1 MDSLEPDETCGAVEQ
16 SVRQQQVTGSAEI
29 DGRMSSGVEFRG
41 RRCPAYLTR
50 GDWVV
55 DPGYRRAMGTL
66 EDRVR
71 LERDIFRRILALQ
84 NDREVSSAL
93 GFVLEQLVTATAAER
108 AFIELH
114 RGRGQAPW
122 SLSHGCTSEETDQIR
137 IVTSRGIVGVAL
149 AANTTLH
156 VPYAML
162 DERFGSF
169 PSVRERRLEAVLCIP
184 IGDLGGG
191 ILYLEGR
198 RGAGEFA
205 DADVALAEEVAG
217 HIGPAVER
225 IARHGRPGD
234 DPTAPFRK
242 RLQLDGIIGS
252 SRALADVFARVE
264 PFVGLDVTIL
274 ITGSHGT
281 GKTQLA
287 RAVHDNS
294 PRRGQPFV
302 EVNCAAIPEN
312 LIESELFGTTA
323 GAFTGAQRR
332 LGLVRTAE
340 GGTLFLDEIAEI
352 PVGAQ
357 AKLLQLLHARQYYV
371 VGAANMTSANVRL
384 IAATNADIPAMIEA
398 KRFREDLFYRLNVVA
413 VRMPSLAE
421 RRDDVALLVDDLLAR
436 IARDHNLPALPAS
449 DRCRLTLQG
458 RDWPGSIRELR
469 NELQVALIRAIAEGS
484 PQIEIRHLRDN
495 PPDDAQPPT
504 FHEAT
509 RAFQRDLLR
518 RELVAAAWNVTA
530 VAERL
535 DLSRAHVY
543 NLINQL
549 AIQRT

>member
-1 MDSLEPDETCGAVEQ
+1 MA
-16 SVRQQQVTGSAEI
+16 
-29 DGRMSSGVEFRG
+29 
-41 RRCPAYLTR
+41 
-50 GDWVV
+50 
-55 DPGYRRAMGTL
+55 AM

-71 LERDIFRRILALQ
+71 RERDIFRRILALRD
-84 NDREVSSAL
+84 DREVSAAL
-93 GFVLEQLVTATAAER
+93 GFVLEQLVAATAAER

-114 RGRGQAPW
+114 PSGGQAPW
-122 SLSHGCTSEETDQIR
+122 SLAHGCTSEETDQIR
-137 IVTSRGIVGVAL
+137 TVTSRGIVGAAL
-149 AANTTLH
+149 TANTTLH

-169 PSVRERRLEAVLCIP
+169 ASVRERRLEAVLCIP

-198 RGAGEFA
+198 RGAGPFA
-205 DADVALAEEVAG
+205 DTDVALAEEVAG

-225 IARHGRPGD
+225 IARRSRPGN
-234 DPTAPFRK
+234 DPTAPFRQ
-242 RLQLDGIIGS
+242 RLQLGGIVGS
-252 SRALADVFARVE
+252 SQALADVFTRVE

-294 PRRGQPFV
+294 PRRGEAFV

-312 LIESELFGTTA
+312 LIESELFGTTP

-332 LGLVRTAE
+332 LGLVRAAE

-357 AKLLQLLHARQYYV
+357 AKLLLLLHARQYYAL
-371 VGAANMTSANVRL
+371 GATNLTSANIRL
-384 IAATNADIPAMIEA
+384 IAATNADMPAMIEA

-421 RRDDVALLVDDLLAR
+421 RRGDIMLLADDLVAR

-449 DRCRLTLQG
+449 ERCRLALQG
-458 RDWPGSIRELR
+458 RDWPGNIRELR
-469 NELQVALIRAIAEGS
+469 NELEVALVRAIAEGS
-484 PQIEIRHLRDN
+484 PQIETRHLRDSQ
-495 PPDDAQPPT
+495 PGDDRPPT

-518 RELVAAAWNVTA
+518 RELEAAAWNVTA
-530 VAERL
+530 VTERL

-549 AIQRT
+549 AIRRI

>member
-1 MDSLEPDETCGAVEQ
+1 MATTEE
-16 SVRQQQVTGSAEI
+16 
-29 DGRMSSGVEFRG
+29 
-41 RRCPAYLTR
+41 
-50 GDWVV
+50 
-55 DPGYRRAMGTL
+55 
-66 EDRVR
+66 RVR
-71 LERDIFRRILALQ
+71 RERDIFRRILGLQ
-84 NDREVSSAL
+84 DDREVSEAL
-93 GFVLEQLVTATAAER
+93 GFVLEQLMSATAAER

-114 RGRGQAPW
+114 PGGGQAPW
-122 SLSHGCTSEETDQIR
+122 SLARGCTTEETAQIR
-137 IVTSRGIVGVAL
+137 TVTSRGIVGAAL
-149 AANTTLH
+149 ADNTTLH

-169 PSVRERRLEAVLCIP
+169 ASVRERRLEAILCIP
-184 IGDLGGG
+184 IGNLGGG
-191 ILYLEGR
+191 ILYLEGQ
-198 RGAGEFA
+198 RGAGPFA

-225 IARHGRPGD
+225 IARRTRPGD
-234 DPTAPFRK
+234 DPTAPFRQ
-242 RLQLDGIIGS
+242 RLRLDGIVGS
-252 SRALADVFARVE
+252 SRALADVFVRVE
-264 PFVGLDVTIL
+264 PFIGLDVTIL

-294 PRRGQPFV
+294 PRRGQAFV

-312 LIESELFGTTA
+312 LIESELFGTTP

-332 LGLVRTAE
+332 EGLVRAAE
-340 GGTLFLDEIAEI
+340 GGTLFLDEIVEI

-357 AKLLQLLHARQYYV
+357 GKLLQLLHARQYYAL
-371 VGAANMTSANVRL
+371 GASNMTSANIRL

-421 RRDDVALLVDDLLAR
+421 RRGDVTLLVDDLLTR
-436 IARDHNLPALPAS
+436 IARDHNLPALPPS
-449 DRCRLTLQG
+449 QRCRLALQV

-484 PQIEIRHLRDN
+484 PQIETRHLRDTS
-495 PPDDAQPPT
+495 PGDDRQPT
-504 FHEAT
+504 FHEST

-518 RELVAAAWNVTA
+518 RELDAAAWNVAA
-530 VAERL
+530 VAEHL

-549 AIQRT
+549 AIRRT